1 MEDVG
6 TIWDLGVSTNYNY
19 LQGQRC
25 TEFYANLATFLS
37 SLWRVIGSAFAL
49 NSAEDVL
56 CSIPQMIII
65 YAFSE
70 LPNDGSNTER
80 RKEWGFIIEV

>member
-1 MEDVG
+1 
-6 TIWDLGVSTNYNY
+6 
-19 LQGQRC
+19 
-25 TEFYANLATFLS
+25 
-37 SLWRVIGSAFAL
+37 
-49 NSAEDVL
+49 
-56 CSIPQMIII
+56 MIII